1 MRRPIVLAA
10 LLAAALTTTGLAV
23 AHALPGSV
31 SGVRATFALDSTDG
45 VRVRECHGTNGHTL
59 RIARGLWRG
68 QVDFDQPADATVRA
82 AFRGEVIVDTTT
94 GLGLARGRLHFGDRE
109 HAPVWQAHLL
119 ATVTGGDDVDGLLN
133 GRVRRGGQ
141 LIANVS
147 AQLAGGGLRGSFGTG
162 SGANGAVLVGG
173 HCRPAPR

>member
-10 LLAAALTTTGLAV
+10 LLAAALTTTGLAL
-23 AHALPGSV
+23 AHGLPGSV
-31 SGVRATFALDSTDG
+31 SGARATFALDSTDG
-45 VRVRECHGTNGHTL
+45 
-59 RIARGLWRG
+59 A
-68 QVDFDQPADATVRA
+68 
-82 AFRGEVIVDTTT
+82 GEVIVETTT

-109 HAPVWQAHLL
+109 LAPVGQAHLL

-147 AQLAGGGLRGSFGTG
+147 AQLADGGLRGAFGTG

-173 HCRPAPR
+173 HCRPATR